1 MHILV
6 DHWGA
11 KSCPS
16 TNIFVEFSFQINDKD
31 LRCYQ
36 INQSQKNFVLGEC
49 IQLKINQHTL
59 NSMVWLTFLFN
70 QSSNESYGA
79 ISCAIVQQ

>member
-36 INQSQKNFVLGEC
+36 INQSQKKLCSGRVYSV
-49 IQLKINQHTL
+49 K
-59 NSMVWLTFLFN
+59 N
-70 QSSNESYGA
+70 QSTHIKFYGLVDL
-79 ISCAIVQQ
+79 SF